1 MKRYRKKPVI
11 IEAVQYSGTAHQELA
26 IRKWM
31 SGEPYEYEPGETKQD
46 HHMMHIQTL
55 EGVMTAL
62 PGDYIVK
69 GVQGEFYPV
78 KEKIFLATYEEVSD
92 E

>member
-1 MKRYRKKPVI
+1 MKQYRKKPVVI
-11 IEAVQYSGTAHQELA
+11 NAVQFNGTADHEAA
-26 IRKWM
+26 IRAWM
-31 SGEPYEYEPGETKQD
+31 RGEPYEYKPGEIKQD
-46 HHMMHIQTL
+46 HCMMHIQTL

-62 PGDYIVK
+62 PGDFIVK

-78 KEKIFLATYEEVSD
+78 RERIFLETYEEVSD